1 MLKHTSKYFASIYQ
15 TPESWPESR
24 TGIVKV
30 DGVDRAT
37 LEVYNYWLQT
47 GSIETTDTLVP
58 DLVLPLKAD
67 GTFSQRQNKL
77 RPVLVANHR
86 KVYVKP
92 IETDRLDQMV
102 KCWIFAD
109 YIEAPAFQNDIMD
122 AISNLYAD
130 VYDEDCA
137 FPLYNIPFICKN
149 TAAGVPLRAFIVDS
163 VYNCLSGETLK
174 KASTF
179 KLIPKDLAIE
189 VIVLGFD
196 VEGRPHDVRF
206 PPWDRSYCAWHV
218 HSSEEALCDDPLA
231 EDLEE

>member
-1 MLKHTSKYFASIYQ
+1 
-15 TPESWPESR
+15 
-24 TGIVKV
+24 V
-30 DGVDRAT
+30 DLAT

-58 DLVLPLKAD
+58 DLARPSKAD
-67 GTFSQRQNKL
+67 GAFSQGQNKL
-77 RPVLVANHR
+77 RLVLVANHR
-86 KVYVKP
+86 KIYVKP
-92 IETDRLDQMV
+92 IETDRLDQLV

-122 AISNLYAD
+122 AISNLYFWA
-130 VYDEDCA
+130 YDEDCA
-137 FPLYNIPFICKN
+137 FPLYNIPFIIKN

-189 VIVLGFD
+189 VIVLAFD

-218 HSSEEALCDDPLA
+218 HPSGEAICDNPFV